1 PLAKAAKIV
10 KAAVQV
16 SYDGGHS
23 WHKAQVSLVA
33 PVSGSSGL
41 GRFRAAFTAPAGAW
55 VTLRTQAQDAA
66 GSAITETI
74 TDAYRVAAR
83 SAVAP
88 RRATQAAACP
98 VAKPGQLRCL
108 ALYSRQSKVDAEI
121 APGTPAAPKGWG
133 ALDLQSA
140 YKLPVSTDPGQTV
153 PVVDAYRTP
162 E

>member
-1 PLAKAAKIV
+1 PVGWECLSVSPSCRVEPLLALDYSISHLSERGLTSPGRQLIDLAVGHLPLAKAAKIV

-74 TDAYRVAAR
+74 TDAYRV
-83 SAVAP
+83 
-88 RRATQAAACP
+88 
-98 VAKPGQLRCL
+98 
-108 ALYSRQSKVDAEI
+108 
-121 APGTPAAPKGWG
+121 
-133 ALDLQSA
+133 
-140 YKLPVSTDPGQTV
+140 
-153 PVVDAYRTP
+153 
-162 E
+162 